1 MNRHTLNPIEV
12 LLVEDNPGDVRL
24 MQEALKDSKVHN
36 NLHVVYDGDEALSFL
51 RRQGKYSASPEPN
64 LIMLDLNLP
73 GKDGREV
80 LDEIKNDPAL
90 KHIPVV
96 IVTTSSAEVDILKS
110 YSLHANCY
118 VTKPV
123 NLEQFIKVV
132 HAIEDFWFSIVK
144 LPNKT

>member
-1 MNRHTLNPIEV
+1 MDRHTLNPIEV
-12 LLVEDNPGDVRL
+12 LLVDDNPGDVRL

-36 NLHVVYDGDEALSFL
+36 NLHVVNDGEEAMSFL
-51 RRQGKYSASPEPN
+51 RREGKYSGSPEPN

-80 LDEIKNDPAL
+80 LDEIKNDTAL

-96 IVTTSSAEVDILKS
+96 IVTTSAADEDILKS

-123 NLEQFIKVV
+123 NIEQFIKVV

-144 LPNKT
+144 LPPRK

>member
-1 MNRHTLNPIEV
+1 MDTHKLKPIEV

-24 MQEALKDSKVHN
+24 MQEALKDAKVHN
-36 NLHVVYDGDEALSFL
+36 NLHVVYDGDDAMSFL
-51 RRQGKYSASPEPN
+51 RREGKYSGAPEPN

-80 LDEIKNDPAL
+80 LDEIKNDSAL

-96 IVTTSSAEVDILKS
+96 IVTTSSAEEDILKS
-110 YSLHANCY
+110 YKLHANCY

-123 NLEQFIKVV
+123 NIEQFIKVV
-132 HAIEDFWFSIVK
+132 RAIEDFWFTIVK
-144 LPNKT
+144 LPAKT

>member
-1 MNRHTLNPIEV
+1 MNNVPLNPIEV

-36 NLHVVYDGDEALSFL
+36 NLHVVYDGENAMSFL
-51 RRQGKYSASPEPN
+51 RREGVYSGAPEPN

-80 LDEIKNDPAL
+80 LDEIKNDPGL

-96 IVTTSSAEVDILKS
+96 IVTTSAAEQDILKS
-110 YSLHANCY
+110 YRLHANCY

-123 NLEQFIKVV
+123 NLDQFIKVV

-144 LPNKT
+144 LPRK